1 MFGNFHITISPFS
14 VWITLAAA
22 FVVFLIISLILIYHW
37 IRFGVN
43 PKKMTAITLIY
54 LIGGVILILAMLA
67 SAAYYQI
74 SA

>member
-1 MFGNFHITISPFS
+1 MLGNFNINVTPFA
-14 VWITLAAA
+14 VWLALAGA
-22 FVVFLIISLILIYHW
+22 FVAFLIISLILTYHW

-43 PKKMTAITLIY
+43 AKKMTAITIVY
-54 LIGGVILILAMLA
+54 LVGGIILILVMFA

>member
-1 MFGNFHITISPFS
+1 MFGNFNLRISPFA
-14 VWITLAAA
+14 VWITLAIV
-22 FVVFLIISLILIYHW
+22 FVAFLIISLILTYHW

-43 PKKMTAITLIY
+43 PKKMTAITIVY
-54 LIGGVILILAMLA
+54 LVGGIILILVMFA

>member
-1 MFGNFHITISPFS
+1 MLGNFRLDISPFS

-22 FVVFLIISLILIYHW
+22 FVVFLVISLILTYHW

-43 PKKMTAITLIY
+43 AKKMTAITLIY
-54 LIGGVILILAMLA
+54 LIGGIILILVMLA

-74 SA
+74 ST